1 MKKIWGFIAAAF
13 KQIWSLISDHNW
25 DLDPW
30 KIAGFVVYA
39 YAILKIDEVF
49 SLAKTTKDFGIIS
62 TLGGLVSILLTIGTF
77 LFRQAKDH
85 DAALM
90 GKPNAGQ

>member
-1 MKKIWGFIAAAF
+1 MKKIWDFIVSVF
-13 KQIWSLISDHNW
+13 KQIWSLVSDHNW

-30 KIAGFVVYA
+30 KIAGFSVYG
-39 YAILKIDEVF
+39 YAVLKINDIF
-49 SLAKTTKDFGIIS
+49 LLARTTKDFGIIS
-62 TLGGLVSILLTIGTF
+62 ALAGLVSILLTIGTF

-85 DAALM
+85 DTALM